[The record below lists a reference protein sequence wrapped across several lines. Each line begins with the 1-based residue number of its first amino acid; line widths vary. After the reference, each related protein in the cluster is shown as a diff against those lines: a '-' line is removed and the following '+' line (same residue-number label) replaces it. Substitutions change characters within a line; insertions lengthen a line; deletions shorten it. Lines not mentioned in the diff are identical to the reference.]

1 MTDAPDLADKTQS
14 AIDRGLR
21 AQRTLD
27 DPVLRSAHDELKA
40 DLHIQWELC
49 QAAGV
54 RENIWQQ
61 INGMNAARGQLY
73 VWVSEGQAA
82 QARLDIQISHQQAQ
96 AARPRGLRLIRA

>member
-1 MTDAPDLADKTQS
+1 MTDAPDPADKTQA

-40 DLHIQWELC
+40 DLHLQWELC
-49 QAAGV
+49 QATPI

-82 QARLDIQISHQQAQ
+82 QARFDAAAAKQERD
-96 AARPRGLRLIRA
+96 AARPRGLRLIGA